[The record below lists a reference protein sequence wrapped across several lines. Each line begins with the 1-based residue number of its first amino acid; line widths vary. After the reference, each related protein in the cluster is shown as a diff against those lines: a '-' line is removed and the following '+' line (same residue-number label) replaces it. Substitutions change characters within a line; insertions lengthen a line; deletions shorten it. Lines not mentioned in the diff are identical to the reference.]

1 MLERIPLQPSP
12 VAPEQ
17 HSLVCGASHSVNA
30 ATEFCSGKII
40 RYYIHLGSFV
50 TLAFALMG
58 CGPGGVGAVSCSAT
72 QQSKTWL
79 LGEVDQKIEDK
90 TEGAFAFP
98 FSNSTSQPVQIRV
111 RSIGCSCYAIR
122 RGETRLKVGDVF
134 ELGAGQTQTLTLH
147 PPRPTNDRASDYQFS
162 VEYELAPAA
171 PKQVISCQG
180 TLVTI
185 AEYRINPGLISAEFV
200 KDSPPQAVR
209 LEITRTA
216 REARDADLP
225 PVMTGWPVGVQSEEP
240 VALGPVSEVPAS
252 KPGEQ
257 LWRKSWR
264 LSAMITRP
272 ELTAV
277 GREDFRTLTVT
288 GAEPGSPKAAVKL
301 ALRYR
306 SGLSGPR
313 IVHFGDVPAGQLV
326 TRRIQILAR
335 DDQPFRIIG
344 PSAEGL
350 ALSIEP
356 ESDAPVK
363 SHWGNLMFAPSETG
377 DFRHLLEIATDHPEQ
392 PTLLVEVRAHVI
404 PD

>member
-1 MLERIPLQPSP
+1 M
-12 VAPEQ
+12 
-17 HSLVCGASHSVNA
+17 
-30 ATEFCSGKII
+30 FCSGKII
-40 RYYIHLGSFV
+40 SYSIHLGSFLS
-50 TLAFALMG
+50 LAFALMG
-58 CGPGGVGAVSCSAT
+58 CEPGGAGTVSCSDSE
-72 QQSKTWL
+72 QSKTWL
-79 LGEVDQKIEDK
+79 LGEVDQKIEDL

-134 ELGAGQTQTLTLH
+134 ELGAGQTQTLTLS

-162 VEYELAPAA
+162 VEYEPAPAA

-200 KDSPPQAVR
+200 KDSPPQTVR
-209 LEITRTA
+209 FEITRTA
-216 REARDADLP
+216 RDPQSADLP
-225 PVMTGWPVGVQSEEP
+225 PVITGWPAGVQPEEP
-240 VALGPVSEVPAS
+240 VSLGPASEVPAS
-252 KPGEQ
+252 EPEGQ

-264 LSAMITRP
+264 LSASIARP
-272 ELTAV
+272 ESSSA
-277 GREDFRTLTVT
+277 GRDDFRTLTVM
-288 GAEPGSPKAAVKL
+288 GAEPGSPKAEVKL
-301 ALRYR
+301 ALRFR

-313 IVHFGDVPAGQLV
+313 IVHFGDVPAGHLV

-344 PSAEGL
+344 PSEDGL
-350 ALSIEP
+350 ALSIES

-363 SHWGNLMFAPSETG
+363 SHWGNLTFAPSETG

-392 PTLLVEVRAHVI
+392 PTLLVEVRARVI
-404 PD
+404 PK

>member
-1 MLERIPLQPSP
+1 MVDCLSFNNL
-12 VAPEQ
+12 
-17 HSLVCGASHSVNA
+17 HSLDPDGPRPSGTPHIHDP
-30 ATEFCSGKII
+30 ATLFCSGKII

-50 TLAFALMG
+50 SLAFALMG
-58 CGPGGVGAVSCSAT
+58 CGPGGVGTVSCSDP

-79 LGEVDQKIEDK
+79 LGEVDQNIEDSV
-90 TEGAFAFP
+90 EGAFRFP
-98 FSNSTSQPVQIRV
+98 FSNSTSLPVQLRV

-122 RGETRLKVGDVF
+122 RGETRLKVGDIF

-147 PPRPTNDRASDYQFS
+147 PPRPTNDSASDYQFS
-162 VEYELAPAA
+162 VEYEPAPAA

-185 AEYRINPGLISAEFV
+185 AEYRINPGLISAEFM
-200 KDSPPQAVR
+200 KDSPPQTIR
-209 LEITRTA
+209 FEITRTA
-216 REARDADLP
+216 RDPQAADRP
-225 PVMTGWPVGVQSEEP
+225 PVITGWPAGVQSEEP
-240 VALGPVSEVPAS
+240 VALGPVSELPAS

-264 LSAMITRP
+264 LSATIARQ
-272 ELTAV
+272 ESSSA
-277 GREDFRTLTVT
+277 GRDDFRTLTVSGT
-288 GAEPGSPKAAVKL
+288 ETNSAKAEVKL

-306 SGLSGPR
+306 SGLSGPQ

-344 PSAEGL
+344 PSADGL
-350 ALSIEP
+350 ALSIES

-363 SHWGNLMFAPSETG
+363 SHWGHLTFAPTETG
-377 DFRHLLEIATDHPEQ
+377 DFQHMLEIATDHPEQ
-392 PTLLVEVRAHVI
+392 PILLVEVRAHVT
-404 PD
+404 PE